1 MSAGVS
7 FSKNIVYRIFALGTG
22 SLYKWTTKANLLNLV
37 RFHSMSRNMFDP
49 ISRPDETSN
58 RHFRILSGAIAVRKV
73 ARAKW
78 DRMAL
83 I

>member
-22 SLYKWTTKANLLNLV
+22 LAVKMDDQSKPLEP
-37 RFHSMSRNMFDP
+37 REFHSMLRNMFDP